1 MQKIDDL
8 LNEDHQRY
16 STLSKLLRSAAT
28 QQHLTAGVRALLP
41 TAIGRGISA
50 VTMEGPK
57 LRIHCDDGA
66 IATRLRFQLPMLKER
81 LLQLGDFAHLEQIT
95 VKVVPPA

>member
-16 STLSKLLRSAAT
+16 STLSKLLRSAAN

-41 TAIGRGISA
+41 TAMGRGISA

-66 IATRLRFQLPMLKER
+66 IATRLRFQLPALLER
-81 LLQLGDFAHLEQIT
+81 LRQLGDFAHLEQIT
-95 VKVVPPA
+95 IKVVPPA